1 MKKTQ
6 AALKESE
13 DLYRSLFENSPL
25 PKLVAKKSNLHL
37 VKVNRRAIQH
47 YGYSEKEL
55 LSMTAFDLR
64 IREEHADLLHIMEEG
79 PDKVVKN
86 KIVRHRKKN
95 GDLLYVQI
103 ALDEIQFMG
112 IPCYLVL
119 INDLT
124 EQLRLE
130 KELSE
135 EKLIR
140 QKEIAR
146 ATIDGQEKQRA
157 QIGKELHDNVNQL
170 LASAKM
176 YVSSMHS
183 ENAREMDLIQRTRE
197 SLRICT
203 EEIRTLSKSI
213 VPPSLGDIGFAEA
226 IDELVENIQAG
237 HTRTRFTTQLF
248 LDENRLTQE
257 LKLSI
262 YRIIQEQFS
271 NIMKHASADK
281 ADLQLK
287 QDGDA
292 LHLVISDN
300 GKGFD
305 TTQKRKGIGIT
316 NIINRAELYNGS
328 VQIVSSPGNGCTLH
342 IKFEV

>member
-1 MKKTQ
+1 
-6 AALKESE
+6 
-13 DLYRSLFENSPL
+13 
-25 PKLVAKKSNLHL
+25 
-37 VKVNRRAIQH
+37 
-47 YGYSEKEL
+47 
-55 LSMTAFDLR
+55 
-64 IREEHADLLHIMEEG
+64 
-79 PDKVVKN
+79 
-86 KIVRHRKKN
+86 
-95 GDLLYVQI
+95 
-103 ALDEIQFMG
+103 
-112 IPCYLVL
+112 
-119 INDLT
+119 
-124 EQLRLE
+124 
-130 KELSE
+130 
-135 EKLIR
+135 
-140 QKEIAR
+140 
-146 ATIDGQEKQRA
+146 
-157 QIGKELHDNVNQL
+157 
-170 LASAKM
+170 
-176 YVSSMHS
+176 
-183 ENAREMDLIQRTRE
+183 
-197 SLRICT
+197 
-203 EEIRTLSKSI
+203 